1 MIKVCTVSLVAL
13 LSLPVLA
20 QDIDEVPAST
30 IQFATNRTSVI
41 KGSFEFP
48 EAQGQAFWP
57 IYEQYEREQQIPSG
71 CAFVALNTLA
81 RAQSSIK
88 DEEAFDCV
96 RNLIA
101 HRYDKLSV
109 KKQYFEQVNNQING
123 KMALQFL
130 QAEELL
136 DLMTCWSI
144 FEGTSWQKIVAD
156 PYSVVSSDRIEEKHQ
171 IITAVLSLPETAHEK
186 FRGLYDAY
194 ESECSVLLGEGL
206 SMFEQYI
213 REVSDLTPAQASRF
227 GSEFLSLQQKEAK
240 LKERYFLEMN
250 EAMGPGLAARFIA
263 LEDYFS
269 VIGKMKVWAEA
280 PTGK

>member
-1 MIKVCTVSLVAL
+1 
-13 LSLPVLA
+13 
-20 QDIDEVPAST
+20 
-30 IQFATNRTSVI
+30 
-41 KGSFEFP
+41 
-48 EAQGQAFWP
+48 
-57 IYEQYEREQQIPSG
+57 
-71 CAFVALNTLA
+71 
-81 RAQSSIK
+81 
-88 DEEAFDCV
+88 V

-109 KKQYFEQVNNQING
+109 KKQYFNQVNSQING

-144 FEGTSWQKIVAD
+144 FEGTSWQKIITD
-156 PYSVVSSDRIEEKHQ
+156 PYSVVSSDRIEEKHR
-171 IITAVLSLPETAHEK
+171 IITSVLSLPETAHEK
-186 FRGLYDAY
+186 FWGLYDAY

-213 REVSDLTPAQASRF
+213 REVSDLTPAQATRF
-227 GSEFLSLQQKEAK
+227 GSEFLNLQQKEAK

-269 VIGKMKVWAEA
+269 VIGKMKVWADA
-280 PTGK
+280 PNGN